1 MHKKPRNAKILYTDE
16 NRHKN
21 PRNAKIKRDA
31 FSANRASDLLKD
43 TF

>member
-1 MHKKPRNAKILYTDE
+1 MLKYKNADE
-16 NRHKN
+16 NMQKIKELLKFF
-21 PRNAKIKRDA
+21 AKKRDA

>member
-1 MHKKPRNAKILYTDE
+1 MLKYYAQMKTCTKIHELLKYFAK
-16 NRHKN
+16 
-21 PRNAKIKRDA
+21 KRDA